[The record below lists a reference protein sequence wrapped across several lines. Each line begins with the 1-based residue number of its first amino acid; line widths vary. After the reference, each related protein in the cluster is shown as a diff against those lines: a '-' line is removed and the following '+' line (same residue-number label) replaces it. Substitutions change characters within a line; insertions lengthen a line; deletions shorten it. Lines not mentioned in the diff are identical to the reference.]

1 MSMETFDPFSGDCEG
16 KNRQGSVLPWTRPA
30 AVLIAAYTL
39 ESRALKV
46 SCLVEDE
53 ARVRRCS
60 VAAHEK
66 ADANLGHWAP
76 GCKGSW
82 LWPRD
87 PIHKN
92 LLKDCQNHGFGI
104 DPLS

>member
-1 MSMETFDPFSGDCEG
+1 VDPTGGGIDRC
-16 KNRQGSVLPWTRPA
+16 
-30 AVLIAAYTL
+30 IHL
-39 ESRALKV
+39 ERRALKV

-53 ARVRRCS
+53 ARAKRCS

-66 ADANLGHWAP
+66 ADANLRHWAP

-87 PIHKN
+87 PIHKKIVER
-92 LLKDCQNHGFGI
+92 LPKSWFGI
-104 DPLS
+104 DPLPGEEHNYERSAVGQT